1 MLSAEEQAAV
11 TDAIARVQQRAADQ
25 LGPHRQTTHVIDFVA
40 QLHQSVDKLARQV
53 HESGRAVDCKAG
65 CTHCCRARVEV
76 TEPEIFH
83 IARALKAGS
92 VEALEARVSRLRH
105 HQSAIAPDAPVRPVC
120 AFLDNQ
126 LCSIYA
132 VRPAACRKAHSL
144 SVSHCER
151 GAPEIP
157 QHLDLTLGAEVLMRG
172 TANAYRQ
179 VGLATTAQE
188 LCAAVLQALEDDTA
202 ETRWLEG
209 ETVFGPG
216 ASNRRAAP

>member
-1 MLSAEEQAAV
+1 MLSPDEQAAV
-11 TDAIARVQQRAADQ
+11 ADAIARVQQRAADH
-25 LGPHRQTTHVIDFVA
+25 LATHRQADSAIRFVA
-40 QLHQSVDKLARQV
+40 QLHQAIDKLTRQV

-76 TEPEIFH
+76 TEPEIFN
-83 IARALKAGS
+83 IVRMLKAGS
-92 VEALEARVSRLRH
+92 TETLETRIRRLRH
-105 HQSAIAPDAPVRPVC
+105 HQSATTSDAPARPDC

-126 LCSIYA
+126 LCAIYA

-144 SVSHCER
+144 SVADCAR
-151 GAPEIP
+151 MAADIP

-202 ETRWLEG
+202 EARWLNG
-209 ETVFGPG
+209 ESVFEPDK
-216 ASNRRAAP
+216 SNRRSP